1 MQSPPAEIFQ
11 GKAGII
17 EPAHFASAGINFV
30 QNLMTMYPEEL
41 VAPMKAELTNV
52 GFEELATPADV
63 DSLMNNMSGTTLV
76 VVNSVCGCAAAN
88 ARPAVRM
95 AIQHDKKPMKLATVF
110 AGVDTDAT
118 AQARKYFL
126 PYPPSS
132 PSIALMKDGRL
143 VHFIERHH
151 IEGRP
156 AELIAENL
164 IAAFDE
170 YC

>member
-1 MQSPPAEIFQ
+1 
-11 GKAGII
+11 
-17 EPAHFASAGINFV
+17 
-30 QNLMTMYPEEL
+30 MYPEEI
-41 VAPMKAELTNV
+41 VAPMKSELTNV
-52 GFEELATPADV
+52 GFQELLTAEAVDTVLNEETGSV
-63 DSLMNNMSGTTLV
+63 LV
-76 VVNSVCGCAAAN
+76 MVNSVCGCAAAN

-95 AIQHDKKPMKLATVF
+95 AIDNTKKPDKLTTVF
-110 AGVDTDAT
+110 AGFDTDAT
-118 AQARKYFL
+118 EQARKYFL

-132 PSIALMKDGRL
+132 PCIALFKDGKL

-164 IAAFDE
+164 TTAFDE